1 MLARTMHNVMLVV
14 AMLAATNNA
23 AQQSFELDASFQ
35 TTIDQDY
42 VSSVVPLSNGDVLV
56 SGMLV
61 FEGGNPFIPRGGA
74 RLGPSGML
82 SSGFNQYPPIDG
94 RIVLWNDIFYAGGGT
109 VRRLL
114 SNGFQDPSFISM
126 NLGPYFS
133 SFQGGDYHVFPDGR
147 VLMSGSHQLEDTIRG
162 FDGWYS
168 MIWFSNEGYL
178 DTTRIHRQ
186 SNGNM
191 FEFEAFPEGSVPEV
205 EGKFLCS
212 TQGNQYEGQ
221 TVGKVFRIHP
231 DGSLDTAYQSPLSN
245 FGWVQV
251 IHPYPDGSALLGGA
265 MKVVGSTD
273 TLSLLKLLPDGS
285 LDTEFE
291 FPEMR
296 INTFF
301 DLFPLV
307 NDLHLLD
314 DGRMII
320 VGDFETID
328 GVDRE
333 CIAMMNADGTLN
345 LDHFNGVLCGDFE
358 NQIIPY
364 RYIKGITSALDGSYY
379 IYGAYHGY
387 HDGTTNYPQQ
397 RFISRLYGLD
407 VGIAERNA
415 LPPLVPYP
423 NPGTGSFTLELPL
436 SAPATLQ
443 LLDASGR
450 VVHTQALRPGTHS
463 HTVQSALPAGVY
475 LLCVKEARGLR
486 RGKVVLE

>member
-1 MLARTMHNVMLVV
+1 MHNTMLVAA
-14 AMLAATNNA
+14 AMAATNIA

-42 VSSVVPLSNGDVLV
+42 VSSVVSLTDGDVLV

-61 FEGGNPFIPRGGA
+61 FAGGNPFIPRGGA

-94 RIVLWNDIFYAGGGT
+94 RIVLWNDRFYAGGGT

-168 MIWFSNEGYL
+168 LIWFSNEGYL
-178 DTTRIHRQ
+178 DTTRIHRR

-251 IHPYPDGSALLGGA
+251 DPS
-265 MKVVGSTD
+265 VS
-273 TLSLLKLLPDGS
+273 
-285 LDTEFE
+285 
-291 FPEMR
+291 
-296 INTFF
+296 
-301 DLFPLV
+301 
-307 NDLHLLD
+307 
-314 DGRMII
+314 
-320 VGDFETID
+320 
-328 GVDRE
+328 
-333 CIAMMNADGTLN
+333 
-345 LDHFNGVLCGDFE
+345 
-358 NQIIPY
+358 
-364 RYIKGITSALDGSYY
+364 
-379 IYGAYHGY
+379 
-387 HDGTTNYPQQ
+387 
-397 RFISRLYGLD
+397 
-407 VGIAERNA
+407 
-415 LPPLVPYP
+415 
-423 NPGTGSFTLELPL
+423 
-436 SAPATLQ
+436 
-443 LLDASGR
+443 
-450 VVHTQALRPGTHS
+450 
-463 HTVQSALPAGVY
+463 
-475 LLCVKEARGLR
+475 
-486 RGKVVLE
+486 